1 MANRSAETRAAKSL
15 TCDVAIV
22 GAGPAGLTAAIALAS
37 NGAQAVCAGPPFNPD
52 PARPDT
58 RTTALLRGS
67 VQLLKN
73 IGVWPYCAAEAAPLD
88 AIRIIDDTG
97 RLLRAPE
104 VEFRA
109 VELGFEAFGFN
120 IPNQSLVAALRRRGS
135 ELEKLKLIETSGAD
149 AVKPASNAIHVHLAE
164 QTAIEAR
171 LVAGADGRHSICR
184 RAAHINTIGWSYDQ
198 SAIACNFEHTLPH
211 GNVSN
216 EFHHPAGPF
225 TTVPLP
231 GNASSLVWVERP
243 AVVERLMGLPDVP
256 FREELESRLQ
266 GLLGRLT
273 GLGPRAAFPLSGLTA
288 RRFARSRIAL
298 IGEAAHV
305 IPPIGA
311 QGLNLGFRDA
321 AHLAE
326 LVGRALDRNADPG
339 GETLL
344 RAYDR
349 ARRSDVVGRTLA
361 VDLLNR
367 SLLSTFLPVQLAR
380 GFGLHLLSALSP
392 LRRYVMRQGLDAESE
407 LPDLMRERASL
418 PAV

>member
-1 MANRSAETRAAKSL
+1 MANRPTKSQSAKPL
-15 TCDVAIV
+15 KCDVAIV
-22 GAGPAGLTAAIALAS
+22 GAGPAGLTAAVALAC
-37 NGAQAVCAGPPFNPD
+37 NGAHAICAGPPFNPD

-67 VQLLKN
+67 VQLLRN
-73 IGVWPYCAAEAAPLD
+73 IGVWSYCADQAASLD

-109 VELGFEAFGFN
+109 DELGLEAFGFN
-120 IPNQSLVAALRRRGS
+120 VPNQSLVAALLRRGN
-135 ELEKLKLIETSGAD
+135 ELAKLQLIETSGAD
-149 AVKPASNAIHVHLAE
+149 AIEPDADIAHVHLAE
-164 QTAIEAR
+164 QTIIEAR
-171 LVAGADGRHSICR
+171 LVAGADGRRSLCR
-184 RAAHINTIGWSYDQ
+184 QAAGINTNSWGYDQ
-198 SAIACNFEHTLPH
+198 SAIACNFEHAAPH

-216 EFHHPAGPF
+216 EFHRPAGPF

-243 AVVERLMGLPDVP
+243 AAVERLMGLADEA
-256 FREELESRLQ
+256 FREALESRLQ
-266 GLLGRLT
+266 GLLGRVS
-273 GLGPRAAFPLSGLTA
+273 GVGPRAAFPLSGLTA
-288 RRFARSRIAL
+288 QRFARSRIAL

-326 LVGRALDRNADPG
+326 LVSRALDRNADPG
-339 GETLL
+339 GDNLL

-349 ARRSDVVGRTLA
+349 ARRSDVMGRTLA

-367 SLLSTFLPVQLAR
+367 SLLSSFLPIQLAR
-380 GFGLHLLSALSP
+380 GFGLHLLNALSP
-392 LRRYVMRQGLDAESE
+392 LRRYVMRQGLDAELE

-418 PAV
+418 PAA

>member
-1 MANRSAETRAAKSL
+1 MANESSRDPATKSL
-15 TCDVAIV
+15 NCDVAIV
-22 GAGPAGLTAAIALAS
+22 GAGPAGLTAAIALAC
-37 NGAQAVCAGPPFNPD
+37 NGAKAICAGPPFNPN

-73 IGVWPYCAAEAAPLD
+73 IGVWPYCRADAAPLD

-109 VELGFEAFGFN
+109 AELGLEAFGFN
-120 IPNQSLVAALRRRGS
+120 VPNQSLVAALYRRGS
-135 ELEKLKLIETSGAD
+135 EIKNLRLIETSGAD
-149 AVKPASNAIHVHLAE
+149 AVKTALNAIHVHLSE

-171 LVAGADGRHSICR
+171 LVAGADGRRSICR
-184 RAAHINTIGWSYDQ
+184 KAARIDTIAWGYDQ
-198 SAIACNFEHTLPH
+198 SAMACNFEHSLPH

-243 AVVERLMGLPDVP
+243 AEIERLMGLGDES
-256 FREELESRLQ
+256 FQETLEGRLQ
-266 GLLGRLT
+266 GLLGSVT
-273 GLGPRAAFPLSGLTA
+273 AVGPRAAFPLSGLTA

-326 LVGRALDRNADPG
+326 LVGHALGQNADPG
-339 GETLL
+339 EERVL
-344 RAYDR
+344 RAYNR
-349 ARRSDVVGRTLA
+349 ARRSDVVGRTVA

-367 SLLSTFLPVQLAR
+367 SLLSSFLPVQLAR
-380 GFGLHLLSALSP
+380 GFGLHLLNALSP
-392 LRRYVMRQGLDAESE
+392 LRHYVMRHGLDAESE
-407 LPDLMRERASL
+407 LPDLMRERAHL
-418 PAV
+418 PAA

>member
-1 MANRSAETRAAKSL
+1 MASRSAEARAARSL
-15 TCDVAIV
+15 NCDVAIV
-22 GAGPAGLTAAIALAS
+22 GAGPAGLTAAIALAC
-37 NGAQAVCAGPPFNPD
+37 NGADAVCAGPPFNPD

-88 AIRIIDDTG
+88 AIRIFDETG
-97 RLLRAPE
+97 HLLRAPE

-109 VELGFEAFGFN
+109 AELGFEAFGFN
-120 IPNQSLVAALRRRGS
+120 IPNQSLVAALLRRGS
-135 ELEKLKLIETSGAD
+135 ELARLRLVETSGAD
-149 AVKPASNAIHVHLAE
+149 AVEPGADAIRVHLVE
-164 QTAIEAR
+164 QASIEAR
-171 LVAGADGRHSICR
+171 LVAGADGRNSICR
-184 RAAHINTIGWSYDQ
+184 RAAHIDTIGWSYDQ
-198 SAIACNFEHTLPH
+198 SAIACNFEHTSPH

-231 GNASSLVWVERP
+231 GNSSSLVWVERP
-243 AVVERLMGLPDVP
+243 TVVERLMGLSDES
-256 FREELESRLQ
+256 FREALESRLQ
-266 GLLGRLT
+266 GLLGRVA

-326 LVGRALDRNADPG
+326 LVGRALDQNADPG
-339 GETLL
+339 GESVLH
-344 RAYDR
+344 AYDR

-367 SLLSTFLPVQLAR
+367 SLLSSFLPIQLAR
-380 GFGLHLLSALSP
+380 GFGLHLLNALSP

-407 LPDLMRERASL
+407 LPDLMRERAGHH
-418 PAV
+418 AV